1 MEKPDLKSIKTLAQ
15 LHSYAV
21 EELIEAAIPI
31 FYSIRNRYLTFF
43 PVDEVFQ
50 IFRLAMVEAYR
61 DYKEGTKIAS
71 FRNFAWLVMKNKA
84 ITVIKLNNLQQATF
98 NNRLLSLDKTISP
111 PGRGSGIKKLSD
123 IVEDKSVKPVDHQL
137 QADDVAEIIKGIIEN
152 YMSSKYKKSYRC
164 KSILT
169 DYYVENKEPS
179 YMKKTYGKRFDNVL
193 TNFKRHVKKLIR
205 KYNLKIGKH
214 VMSKAL
220 IDKLNVRRLAGENGR
235 WKTEKRRNTPE
246 TKVQNKWRI
255 I

>member
-1 MEKPDLKSIKTLAQ
+1 MEKLDLSQIKTLKQ
-15 LHSYAV
+15 LHSYSI
-21 EELIEAAIPI
+21 EQLIESATPI

-111 PGRGSGIKKLSD
+111 HPGGDIKKLSD
-123 IVEDKSVKPVDHQL
+123 IVEDKNNKPVDHQL
-137 QADDVAEIIKGIIEN
+137 QADDVGEIIKGIIEN

-193 TNFKRHVKKLIR
+193 TNFKRHVHKLIR
-205 KYNLKIGKH
+205 KDNLKIGKH